1 MSDIIT
7 KPLNVPPTPPEP
19 FGDGFITFTAQE
31 ANSTIKL
38 SRLSTNQTLEYSTD
52 NINWLTFNTSVTIT
66 LTNVG
71 DKVYI
76 RGLLSANNTASDYTQ
91 FTMTGRI
98 TASGNCNTLWNYEN
112 LNAPLKDF
120 CGYRMFQD
128 CSSLTTAPD
137 LPLTTLANHCYQFMF
152 RNCSSLTTAPELP
165 ATTLVSYCYSAMFQ
179 DCSSLTTTPELPAT
193 TLADSCYIYMFQD
206 CSSLNYIKCLATDIS
221 ASNCTQNWVSGVA
234 STGAFVK
241 HPDISES
248 TWNSGVNGIPVGW
261 SVIEDVEPATPE
273 DIANEIMQEVDI
285 FAVPFND
292 LYETCLSV
300 YLDMGYNI
308 DDFDE
313 VYAIIQSTPNL
324 NDNVETF
331 VISNDSNE
339 KVITVDNNGDF
350 YLKGVGGYDG
360 KNTNTE
366 DSNIKPLQDVINE
379 KQEALVAG
387 DNIQINNNTIS
398 ATDTTYTASDFDIK
412 DLTDSTGLRS
422 KWDNKQNALTAGNNI
437 DITNN
442 VITSKGYTYNN
453 GAITA
458 DGSVTVNGSAT
469 VTGKI
474 TATDATSH
482 NLVYA
487 KNELNLADVASGNK
501 LYLNYRNSTNPINE
515 YIFCQ
520 GKGGSAE
527 QQRSDITCRNI
538 GTSESIR
545 SNFKLFNISSSDAN
559 KYSININTVGWYK
572 VAEIDGAV
580 GASGTLHIGTAFYNT
595 HPESYIVNFAEG
607 WNDNNYAYAVNAIII
622 GNQNSTR
629 NNVLIDKIGF
639 IKSTSSPYTLS
650 IYIHY
655 NATVENNVFVALETG
670 SGNIT
675 GGGTR
680 FYAPTY
686 DSAITD
692 ASFTNIY
699 STKSGVN
706 IKGLSNDFITYGN
719 ELNLADLANGNTLYF
734 NYRNSTNAINEYRF
748 CKGVGN
754 QSTFG
759 DIRCGTLYQTS
770 DITKKNIISDLDLE
784 KAYDLIDKCQTII
797 YTLKDDERN
806 KEQIGVIAQEIQKFF
821 PEIVSAD
828 ENGILAIDYSR
839 LTVVIMKVLKDI
851 IKRIQRLEEK

>member
-19 FGDGFITFTAQE
+19 YGDMFVTFTAQE
-31 ANSTIKL
+31 ANSTIGL

-76 RGLLSANNTASDYTQ
+76 RGVLSANNTASDYTQ

-98 TASGNCNTLWNYEN
+98 TASGNCNTLWNYED

-137 LPLTTLANHCYQFMF
+137 LPLTTLANNCYASMFSHCTSLTTTPELPATILVSYCYASMF
-152 RNCSSLTTAPELP
+152 SHCTSLTTTPDLPSTTLADSCYRAMFQGCTSLTTAPKLPATTLAYSCYISMFQDCTSLTTAPELPAITLADSCYAGMFSTCRSLTNAPELPATTLTGWCYANMFQGCTSLTTAPELP
-165 ATTLVSYCYSAMFQ
+165 ATTLADLCYGAMFQ
-179 DCSSLTTTPELPAT
+179 DCT
-193 TLADSCYIYMFQD
+193 
-206 CSSLNYIKCLATDIS
+206 SLNYIKCLATNIS
-221 ASNCTQNWVSGVA
+221 ANSCTQYWVNGVA
-234 STGAFVK
+234 STGVFVK

-248 TWNSGVNGIPVGW
+248 TWGSGVNGIPTGW
-261 SVIEDVEPATPE
+261 TVIEETEPVTPE

-308 DDFDE
+308 GDFDE

-324 NDNVETF
+324 HDDVETF
-331 VISNDSNE
+331 VVSNDSNE

-360 KNTNTE
+360 KNTKVE

-387 DNIQINNNTIS
+387 NNIQINDNTIS

-453 GAITA
+453 GTITA
-458 DGSVTVNGSAT
+458 DGSVQLQNNLDIVATTDGTPTIKLQRGSADDSFT
-469 VTGKI
+469 DFMICGQTGNLKIDKSTSGTQTNLFNLSEYGDVTFTGKI
-474 TATDATSH
+474 TATNATSH
-482 NLVYA
+482 NLVY
-487 KNELNLADVASGNK
+487 G
-501 LYLNYRNSTNPINE
+501 R
-515 YIFCQ
+515 
-520 GKGGSAE
+520 
-527 QQRSDITCRNI
+527 
-538 GTSESIR
+538 
-545 SNFKLFNISSSDAN
+545 
-559 KYSININTVGWYK
+559 
-572 VAEIDGAV
+572 
-580 GASGTLHIGTAFYNT
+580 
-595 HPESYIVNFAEG
+595 
-607 WNDNNYAYAVNAIII
+607 
-622 GNQNSTR
+622 
-629 NNVLIDKIGF
+629 
-639 IKSTSSPYTLS
+639 
-650 IYIHY
+650 
-655 NATVENNVFVALETG
+655 
-670 SGNIT
+670 
-675 GGGTR
+675 
-680 FYAPTY
+680 
-686 DSAITD
+686 
-692 ASFTNIY
+692 
-699 STKSGVN
+699 
-706 IKGLSNDFITYGN
+706 N
-719 ELNLADLANGNTLYF
+719 ELNLADLTNGNTLYF

-754 QSTFG
+754 QNTYS

-770 DITKKNIISDLDLE
+770 DITKKNIISDLDLD
-784 KAYDLIDKCQTII
+784 KAYNLIDKCQTII

-806 KEQIGVIAQEIQKFF
+806 KEQVGVIAQEIQDFF
-821 PEIVSAD
+821 PEVVSAD

-839 LTVVIMKVLKDI
+839 LTVVIMKVLKDV
-851 IKRIQRLEEK
+851 IKRVQRLEEKE

>member
-19 FGDGFITFTAQE
+19 FGDMFVTFTAQE

-38 SRLSTNQTLEYSTD
+38 YRLSTNQTLEYSTD

-76 RGLLSANNTASDYTQ
+76 RGVLSANNTASDYTK
-91 FTMTGRI
+91 FTMSGRI
-98 TASGNCNTLWNYEN
+98 TASGNCNTLWNYDD

-152 RNCSSLTTAPELP
+152 SNCSSLTTAPELP
-165 ATTLVSYCYSAMFQ
+165 ATTLADMCYSYMFKG
-179 DCSSLTTTPELPAT
+179 CSSLTTTPELPAT
-193 TLADSCYIYMFQD
+193 TLVNSCYSGMFSGCTSLAEAPD
-206 CSSLNYIKCLATDIS
+206 LPASTLAAECYISMFASCSNLSYIKCLATDIS
-221 ASNCTQNWVSGVA
+221 ANSCTQDWVNGVA
-234 STGAFVK
+234 SAGVFVK

-248 TWNSGVNGIPVGW
+248 TWGSGANGIPVGW
-261 SVIEDVEPATPE
+261 SVIEDNKPVMPE

-300 YLDMGYNI
+300 YLDMGYNVG
-308 DDFDE
+308 DFDE

-387 DNIQINNNTIS
+387 DNIQITDNIISATDTTYIAGDNIQINDNTIS
-398 ATDTTYTASDFDIK
+398 ATDTTYTAGNNIQINNNVISATDTTYAASDFDIK

-453 GAITA
+453 GTITT

-474 TATDATSH
+474 TATNATSH
-482 NLVYA
+482 NLVY
-487 KNELNLADVASGNK
+487 G
-501 LYLNYRNSTNPINE
+501 
-515 YIFCQ
+515 
-520 GKGGSAE
+520 
-527 QQRSDITCRNI
+527 
-538 GTSESIR
+538 
-545 SNFKLFNISSSDAN
+545 
-559 KYSININTVGWYK
+559 
-572 VAEIDGAV
+572 
-580 GASGTLHIGTAFYNT
+580 
-595 HPESYIVNFAEG
+595 
-607 WNDNNYAYAVNAIII
+607 
-622 GNQNSTR
+622 
-629 NNVLIDKIGF
+629 
-639 IKSTSSPYTLS
+639 
-650 IYIHY
+650 
-655 NATVENNVFVALETG
+655 
-670 SGNIT
+670 
-675 GGGTR
+675 
-680 FYAPTY
+680 
-686 DSAITD
+686 
-692 ASFTNIY
+692 
-699 STKSGVN
+699 
-706 IKGLSNDFITYGN
+706 GN
-719 ELNLADLANGNTLYF
+719 ELNLADLTNGNTLYF
-734 NYRNSTNAINEYRF
+734 NYRNSTNVINTYKF
-748 CKGVGN
+748 CNGQDNIPSTIECNGVNAQGTIKVDTLISYSGN
-754 QSTFG
+754 SEEKYNIKYSSTNAQPQSKDNTSFSTQTPG
-759 DIRCGTLYQTS
+759 LIIEHFNGESGGMRISEAYGVEVYCPADNGTIFSVSDEDSIDDKIFIVGEEDGGYILVNGRGTINGSLNVTDRVNAANGFFQTS
-770 DITKKNIISDLDLE
+770 DINKKNIIGDLDLD
-784 KAYDLIDKCQTII
+784 KAYELIDKCQTIL
-797 YTLKDDERN
+797 YTLKDDKN
-806 KEQIGVIAQEIQKFF
+806 SNQQVGLIAQEVKEFF
-821 PEIVSAD
+821 PELITEDKDGS
-828 ENGILAIDYSR
+828 LSLDYSR
-839 LTVVIMKVLKDI
+839 LTVVILKVLKDI
-851 IKRIQRLEEK
+851 INRIKILESK